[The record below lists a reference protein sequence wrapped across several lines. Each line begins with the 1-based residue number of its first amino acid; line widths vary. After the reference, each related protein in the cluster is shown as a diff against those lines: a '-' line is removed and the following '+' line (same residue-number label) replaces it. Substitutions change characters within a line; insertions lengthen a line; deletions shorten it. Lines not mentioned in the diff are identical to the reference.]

1 MKPKNLARIGRREFL
16 SRAGSAAGV
25 GVMVMNS
32 SLVRGTQANS
42 AVRIGLLGCGGRGTS
57 VARGFVNNASARVV
71 ALADLFEGQL
81 TKAQDVFN
89 RLAEDRGRPRIANN
103 QIFSGP
109 EADHLISQ
117 SSEVDAVIIATPA
130 YFHPEHLDAVVSAG
144 KHVYCEKPVAVDVA
158 GCKKVLEI
166 GQKAQNKQTLHV
178 GFQIRNAPPFVELV
192 RRIHNGALGTI
203 ASGEA
208 YYFGTTINRPD
219 WPGATAEERRLRNWI
234 YDRVLSGDIIVEQN
248 IHAIDICNWILRA
261 HPIAASGAGGR
272 KVRNDHGDCYDHFNV
287 VYTYPN
293 DVHVSFS
300 STQFNKGWWGV
311 NERFFGSKGVS
322 QSPYSGPLG
331 IWGDEPW
338 QADGQAS
345 NQGEFS
351 ASGEFQNNLAEADA
365 EKQRAFVRSITSGAH
380 ENQAKG
386 GVESALSAILGREA
400 AYQGRKLTWEELLAS
415 DQTYDAGLNLQA
427 IVS

>member
-1 MKPKNLARIGRREFL
+1 MKPGNFTRIGRREFL
-16 SRAGSAAGV
+16 SRAGGAAGV
-25 GVMVMNS
+25 GVMLMNS

-81 TKAQDVFN
+81 TRAQDVFN
-89 RLAEDRGRPRIANN
+89 QLAADKGHSRIAKD

-109 EADHLISQ
+109 EAHHAISQ
-117 SSEVDAVIIATPA
+117 SSEVDAIVIATPA
-130 YFHPEHLDAVVSAG
+130 YFHPQHLETVVSAG
-144 KHVYCEKPVAVDVA
+144 KHAYCEKPVAVDVA
-158 GCKKVLEI
+158 GCKKVSEI
-166 GQKAQNKQTLHV
+166 GRQAKNKLTLHV

-192 RRIHNGALGTI
+192 QRIHNGALGTI

-208 YYFGTTINRPD
+208 YYFGTTINRPN
-219 WPGATAEERRLRNWI
+219 WPGATAEELRLRNWI
-234 YDRVLSGDIIVEQN
+234 YDRALSGDIIVEQN
-248 IHAIDICNWILRA
+248 IHAIDICNWILRG
-261 HPIAASGAGGR
+261 HPVAASGAGGR

-287 VYTYPN
+287 VYHYPD

-331 IWGDEPW
+331 IWGDESW
-338 QADGQAS
+338 QTGGQS
-345 NQGEFS
+345 SDQEDFS
-351 ASGEFQNNLAEADA
+351 ASGDFQNNLAEADA
-365 EKQRAFVRSITSGAH
+365 EKQRAFVHSITSGAH
-380 ENQAKG
+380 ENQAEG

-400 AYQGRKLTWEELLAS
+400 AYQGHKLTWQELLAS
-415 DQTYDAGLNLQA
+415 NQSYDAGLNLQA
-427 IVS
+427 IAS